1 MRERWEAAGLGVAFA
16 VVLAEWAYRIV
27 DSWGGGYWV
36 PGCVAGAVVGVL
48 ALLRRR
54 ARLWTAVAGLAV
66 AAVAIVVA
74 RLFGLP
80 AEPGPGVALALSVL
94 VGSALRRLPVP
105 QAAGVGAGGLA
116 VALGSQFSGSPH
128 SAVLALNLG
137 AWLAAL
143 AGGLG
148 PRWLAARRAAAAER
162 VRRSERL
169 ELAREL
175 HDVVAHHV
183 TCVVLQAQAAQLVAR
198 KDPGRVAGSLADIE
212 AAGSDALAAT
222 RRVVGLLR
230 EPGGPAAF
238 GPAERLGEL
247 VAHFG
252 GPPVALRLP
261 DGEPAWPS
269 EVAGTV
275 YRLVQESLTNISR
288 HAPGASAV
296 TVSVTQED
304 EELVVEVTDDAPPPH
319 RSRGR
324 LGGGYG
330 LVGMRERAEALGGT
344 LSAGLLPEGG
354 WAVHARLPLP
364 ERATAGS
371 TSASARGT
379 STTDR
384 RTSAGAGGWERR

>member
-36 PGCVAGAVVGVL
+36 AGCVAGAVVGVL

-288 HAPGASAV
+288 HAPGAGAV

-304 EELVVEVTDDAPPPH
+304 EELVVEVTDDAPPAH
-319 RSRGR
+319 RNRGR

-344 LSAGLLPEGG
+344 LSAGPRPEGG
-354 WAVHARLPLP
+354 WAVHARLPLL
-364 ERATAGS
+364 ERATA
-371 TSASARGT
+371 RG
-379 STTDR
+379 
-384 RTSAGAGGWERR
+384 TSAGAGGWERR